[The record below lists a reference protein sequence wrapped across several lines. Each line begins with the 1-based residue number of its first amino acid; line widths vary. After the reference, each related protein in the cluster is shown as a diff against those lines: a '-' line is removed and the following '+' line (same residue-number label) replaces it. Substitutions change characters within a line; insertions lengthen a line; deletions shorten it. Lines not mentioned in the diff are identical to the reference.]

1 MAGRAQAL
9 PAIINTQSAM
19 KKYWYMDNW
28 CGDVH
33 EFDTL
38 RDAKKAAKAETGV
51 TVTIYRHGKDGSRI
65 VCFAKASGICPP

>member
-38 RDAKKAAKAETGV
+38 RQAKKAAKAETGV

-65 VCFAKASGICPP
+65 VCFAKACGICPP

>member
-9 PAIINTQSAM
+9 PAVINTQSAM

-28 CGDVH
+28 CGNVH

-38 RDAKKAAKAETGV
+38 RQAKKAAKAETGV

>member
-1 MAGRAQAL
+1 M

-19 KKYWYMDNW
+19 KKCWYMDNW

-38 RDAKKAAKAETGV
+38 RQAKKAAKAETGV

>member
-9 PAIINTQSAM
+9 PAVINTQSAM

-38 RDAKKAAKAETGV
+38 REAKKAAKAETGV